1 MDTIK
6 VKVREDIVKRGG
18 RFFDI
23 AGKQKIVSKK
33 AGDVIEVV
41 ETPFIRSKIA
51 TGELIV
57 ISRKQEAI
65 DYTVYVNDRVVK
77 KMPIVKGMSDSDLLE
92 LVYSDK
98 VIMKA
103 IDNKDIVAVE
113 RNDSTIV
120 IRTK

>member
-1 MDTIK
+1 MDTIQ

-57 ISRKQEAI
+57 VSRKQEAI
-65 DYTVYVNDRVVK
+65 DYTVYVNDREVK